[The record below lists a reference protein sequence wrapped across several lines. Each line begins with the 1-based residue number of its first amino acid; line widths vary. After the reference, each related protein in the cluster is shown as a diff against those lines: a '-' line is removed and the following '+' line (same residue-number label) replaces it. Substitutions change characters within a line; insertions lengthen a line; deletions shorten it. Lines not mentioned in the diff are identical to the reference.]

1 MSGATKKPSFARV
14 IARSV
19 FLVYV
24 GMLNTNY
31 PQCGDCT
38 FSTSLVR
45 ECTDVSYVAREGV
58 ELAIHNESVVVK
70 EIKEVELRSRRTQFI
85 CDRNYN
91 RIGLKPRGHV
101 PSRLLVKTSVTQKEK
116 RKGICIEGYP
126 EKYHFLLFLRIQ
138 N

>member
-1 MSGATKKPSFARV
+1 M
-14 IARSV
+14 
-19 FLVYV
+19 
-24 GMLNTNY
+24 
-31 PQCGDCT
+31 
-38 FSTSLVR
+38 
-45 ECTDVSYVAREGV
+45 
-58 ELAIHNESVVVK
+58 ELAIHKESVVVK

-101 PSRLLVKTSVTQKEK
+101 PSKLLVKTSVTQKEK
-116 RKGICIEGYP
+116 SKGICIEGYP